1 MTRYQALRKME
12 VDWFTSGFIAFANW
26 LRDYPPHEIR
36 FMSVV
41 IEFDPTEPHMTT
53 DKTPTDAEIAALYAT
68 RKQGENHDR

>member
-26 LRDYPPHEIR
+26 LHDYPPHEIR

-41 IEFDPTEPHMTT
+41 IEFDPTEP
-53 DKTPTDAEIAALYAT
+53 P
-68 RKQGENHDR
+68 HDNR